1 MSLVAEVTAQEI
13 ARLLAP
19 IDAQNPAGL
28 FDVENETY
36 QAIDQEMVKLGG
48 LQEPSID
55 WAYIEE
61 ASRQYLGQECKHLRI
76 VAHLG
81 VVWLRSQCWERWGF
95 TLALLAGM
103 VEAYWESAY
112 PKPGP
117 KGFLGKRKLV
127 GLMLN
132 RLLVALPRLDRFTFS
147 PAHAAAAQGAL
158 QRLQQQREAAQLDE
172 AALGELERLLRK
184 HTELSNGLA
193 EPTTDK
199 PPAKGIKA
207 APLAEVI
214 ATPMPRV
221 SLGNERESRR
231 AMLTMAE
238 LINQQDPYD
247 PAGYQLR
254 RFGLW
259 AHIQTPPQT
268 RQGNRTEL
276 MAVPQDIAGDY
287 EDAIAA
293 TAIDAALLQRIE
305 KSVTAC
311 PYWIRGSFLAASAAT
326 RLAMGEVAEAIRAT
340 TARFVQ
346 RMPALQQLCFSD
358 GKLFVDDQCL
368 AWLRGAQGQS
378 DSDAA
383 SQEFATL
390 REELACQLET
400 SGVEAVLLRLQGM
413 QADFRSLR
421 ERCHTTVIAAD
432 LLAARGVSWLAQ
444 DLCAGVARTMQ
455 ETTASAWEPEVFQR
469 LQQYA
474 CTVHHGLIGT
484 RNGSQDE
491 STVEAS

>member
-1 MSLVAEVTAQEI
+1 MSLVAEVNPQET

-19 IDAQNPAGL
+19 IDAQSPAGL
-28 FDVENETY
+28 FDVEDETY

-48 LQEPSID
+48 LQEASID

-61 ASRQYLGQECKHLRI
+61 ASRQYLGQQCKHLRI
-76 VAHLG
+76 AAHLSAA
-81 VVWLRSQCWERWGF
+81 WLRSRCWERWVF
-95 TLALLAGM
+95 TLAMLAGLI
-103 VEAYWESAY
+103 EQYWESSY

-127 GLMLN
+127 ALILN
-132 RLLVALPRLDRFTFS
+132 RLTEALPRLDRFTYT
-147 PAHAAAAQGAL
+147 PVHAGSAQDAL
-158 QRLQQQREAAQLDE
+158 QRLQRQHAAAQLDE
-172 AALGELERLLRK
+172 ALLGELEGLLGK
-184 HTELSNGLA
+184 YTELANGVG
-193 EPTTDK
+193 EPTTTSSLATASSASK
-199 PPAKGIKA
+199 P

-221 SLGNERESRR
+221 SLGNERESRQ
-231 AMLTMAE
+231 AVLTMAE

-247 PAGYQLR
+247 PTGYQLR

-259 AHIQTPPQT
+259 AHIQAAPQT
-268 RQGNRTEL
+268 KQGNRTEL

-287 EDAIAA
+287 EEAIAG
-293 TAIDAALLQRIE
+293 TGIDAALLLRIE

-311 PYWIRGSFLAASAAT
+311 PYWIRGSFLAATAAS
-326 RLAMGEVAEAIRAT
+326 RLAMGEVAEAIRAA

-358 GKLFVDDQCL
+358 GKVFVDDQCL
-368 AWLRGAQGQS
+368 AWLKGAHGASGQQ
-378 DSDAA
+378 AA
-383 SQEFATL
+383 DYEFASL
-390 REELACQLET
+390 REELVSQLEAG
-400 SGVEAVLLRLQGM
+400 GVEPVLLRLQGM
-413 QADFRSLR
+413 QADLHAPR

-432 LLAARGVSWLAQ
+432 LLAARGVSWLAR

-474 CTVHHGLIGT
+474 VPQIEAD
-484 RNGSQDE
+484 RNKERE
-491 STVEAS
+491 SR